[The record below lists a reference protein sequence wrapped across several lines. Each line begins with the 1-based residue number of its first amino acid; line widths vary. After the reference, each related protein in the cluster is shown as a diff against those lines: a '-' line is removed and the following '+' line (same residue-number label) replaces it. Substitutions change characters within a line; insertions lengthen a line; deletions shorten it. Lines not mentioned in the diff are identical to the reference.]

1 MKDISIIIVN
11 WKVRPLLKKCLDSIL
26 KYKDNLNI
34 EIFVID
40 NDSRDGSPEMIMA
53 DYPSINMIAL
63 SSNQGFAKANNLG
76 IKQAK
81 GKYILLLN
89 PDTEIIKGFFKKVIK
104 YLDKHTD
111 IGILGPK
118 ILNTDGSIQQSV
130 RRFPTFF
137 SQVLVLLKLKNI
149 LYNNKFLA
157 HYLHLNFNYHKTQK
171 VDQVMGAA
179 MMIRKSVLDKVG
191 LLDEKFFIWF
201 EEVDYCKRVNDL
213 GSIIKYFSEASI
225 IHHGGSSFNK
235 QLAIKNQIIFN
246 RSLLRYFKKYK
257 AIIEYLLLY
266 LLIPLNLLLT
276 YIYATFFKK
285 K

>member
-53 DYPSINMIAL
+53 DYSNVNMISL
-63 SSNQGFAKANNLG
+63 PSNQGFAKANNLG

-89 PDTEIIKGFFKKVIK
+89 PDTEVTKGFFKKVIK

-118 ILNTDGSIQQSV
+118 ILNPDNSIQQSV

-137 SQVLVLLKLKNI
+137 SQALVLLKLRNI
-149 LYNNKFLA
+149 LDNKFLS
-157 HYLHLNFNYHKTQK
+157 HYLHLDFNYHKTQK

-213 GSIIKYFSEASI
+213 GSVVKYFSEASI
-225 IHHGGSSFNK
+225 MHHGGSSFNK

-246 RSLLRYFKKYK
+246 KSLLRYFKKHK
-257 AIIEYLLLY
+257 SKIEYLLLY
-266 LLIPLNLLLT
+266 LLIPFNLLLT

-285 K
+285 N